1 MIYFYLP
8 LKESAPR
15 ELVLFFHICMF
26 EALIYFWQ
34 LKESGFLNIIV
45 TLRQK
50 KQKKQ
55 RKDIFRLELISA
67 EIPKMCHKV
76 QQREVTSLFF

>member
-1 MIYFYLP
+1 
-8 LKESAPR
+8 
-15 ELVLFFHICMF
+15 MF

-55 RKDIFRLELISA
+55 RKEIFRLELISA

-76 QQREVTSLFF
+76 QQSEVTSLFF

>member
-1 MIYFYLP
+1 MIYIYLP
-8 LKESAPR
+8 LKESAR
-15 ELVLFFHICMF
+15 SELVLFFYICMF
-26 EALIYFWQ
+26 EALIYFWL

-45 TLRQK
+45 TLQQK
-50 KQKKQ
+50 TQKKQ
-55 RKDIFRLELISA
+55 RKEIFRLELISA